1 METFAR
7 EAETAANDLDKLRG
21 RLAGQQATLSGESA
35 ATTNPTTIGAITIS
49 ARINLDQPP
58 VTLLDYQQAKEVAR
72 QVVTAGWY
80 PSAWREGNT
89 PGLSW

>member
-21 RLAGQQATLSGESA
+21 RLAGQQAMLSGESA

-58 VTLLDYQQAKEVAR
+58 VTLENYQQTKEASR
-72 QVVTAGWY
+72 QVVTAGQ
-80 PSAWREGNT
+80 
-89 PGLSW
+89 